1 MGQVEKG
8 LWCLEEINEEANGGW
23 VQLEYRNYQHGSRVV
38 EEDNKGQFYLLCYVH
53 FYFCNLEIFLIL
65 DVLICFRKLVVLA
78 SSRRSL
84 SKMKTT

>member
-1 MGQVEKG
+1 MRQVEKG
-8 LWCLEEINEEANGGW
+8 LWCLEEINEEAN
-23 VQLEYRNYQHGSRVV
+23 RNYQHGSRVV